1 MLILSH
7 DALTQESAI
16 ESGVVQQEL
25 EVVEERLELRERELQ
40 DAKEKV
46 MCYCV
51 SVTVKYT
58 VKGI

>member
-1 MLILSH
+1 MLIHSH

-46 MCYCV
+46 MCFC
-51 SVTVKYT
+51 VTVCL
-58 VKGI
+58 

>member
-7 DALTQESAI
+7 DALAQESVI
-16 ESGVVQQEL
+16 ESSVVQQEL

-46 MCYCV
+46 MWFC
-51 SVTVKYT
+51 VTVYL
-58 VKGI
+58 